1 MSNRNYVILGAS
13 AAGINAIKT
22 LKNLDKESNITLIS
36 KDSKIYSRCMLHHV
50 ISGHR
55 SVESINF
62 IEDNFI
68 EENNINWLK
77 NKTVNTIDTENK
89 IVKIDNEDISYDKL
103 LIATGAS
110 AFIPPIK
117 NIKEG
122 NHIYPL
128 RNIEDVFDIKEK
140 IKTSKKV
147 AIIGAGLIGIDALTA
162 LMEIKDLEVS
172 LIYPNDFILDRQLD
186 EYSAKVYED
195 KFTELGA
202 KLYPSL
208 PVNQILLDENND
220 VKGVELGDNTV
231 VECDMIIVSTGVK
244 PNTDFIDNTDIENNR
259 GIVINDK
266 CETNIELGDNT
277 VVECDMIIVSTG
289 VKPNTDFIDNTD
301 IENNRGIVI
310 NDKCET
316 NIKDVYAAGDV
327 VGKNAIWPLAVKQ
340 GVVAA
345 YNMAGLDKILDDDF
359 TFKNSMNFVGIPT
372 VSLGIVIPP
381 DESYD
386 VITRCDKDGYRK
398 IIIKDNIITG
408 FLAQGDISYT
418 GPMTYLIRHKI
429 EIKNLKD
436 RVFEIGYADF
446 FSMKENGEFEYDLKN

>member
-36 KDSKIYSRCMLHHV
+36 KDGNIYSRCMLHHV

-62 IEDNFI
+62 VEDNFI

-220 VKGVELGDNTV
+220 IKGVELGDKTV

-244 PNTDFIDNTDIENNR
+244 PNTN
-259 GIVINDK
+259 
-266 CETNIELGDNT
+266 
-277 VVECDMIIVSTG
+277 
-289 VKPNTDFIDNTD
+289 FIDNTD

-345 YNMAGLDKILDDDF
+345 YNMAGIDKILDDDF

-436 RVFEIGYADF
+436 RV
-446 FSMKENGEFEYDLKN
+446 LR

>member
-1 MSNRNYVILGAS
+1 
-13 AAGINAIKT
+13 
-22 LKNLDKESNITLIS
+22 
-36 KDSKIYSRCMLHHV
+36 
-50 ISGHR
+50 
-55 SVESINF
+55 
-62 IEDNFI
+62 
-68 EENNINWLK
+68 
-77 NKTVNTIDTENK
+77 
-89 IVKIDNEDISYDKL
+89 
-103 LIATGAS
+103 
-110 AFIPPIK
+110 
-117 NIKEG
+117 
-122 NHIYPL
+122 
-128 RNIEDVFDIKEK
+128 
-140 IKTSKKV
+140 
-147 AIIGAGLIGIDALTA
+147 
-162 LMEIKDLEVS
+162 MEIKDLEVS

-220 VKGVELGDNTV
+220 VKGV
-231 VECDMIIVSTGVK
+231 
-244 PNTDFIDNTDIENNR
+244 
-259 GIVINDK
+259 
-266 CETNIELGDNT
+266 ELGDNT

>member
-36 KDSKIYSRCMLHHV
+36 KDGNIYSRCMLHHV

-140 IKTSKKV
+140 IKSSKKV

-162 LMEIKDLEVS
+162 LMEFKDLEVS

-220 VKGVELGDNTV
+220 VKGVELGD
-231 VECDMIIVSTGVK
+231 K
-244 PNTDFIDNTDIENNR
+244 
-259 GIVINDK
+259 
-266 CETNIELGDNT
+266 T

-340 GVVAA
+340 GIVAA
-345 YNMAGLDKILDDDF
+345 YNMAGIDKILDDDF

>member
-1 MSNRNYVILGAS
+1 MPNKNYVILGAS
-13 AAGINAIKT
+13 ASGINAIKT
-22 LKNLDKESNITLIS
+22 LRDLDKEANITLIS
-36 KDSKIYSRCMLHHV
+36 KDDKIYSRCMLHHV

-62 IEDNFI
+62 VEENFI
-68 EENNINWLK
+68 GENNINWLK
-77 NKTVNTIDTENK
+77 SKTVNSIDTENK
-89 IVKIDNEDISYDKL
+89 IVRLDNQDISYDKL

-117 NIKEG
+117 NIKQG

-162 LMEIKDLEVS
+162 LMEFEDLEVS

-208 PVNQILLDENND
+208 PVNQIVLDENND
-220 VKGVELGDNTV
+220 VKGVELGDKTV
-231 VECDMIIVSTGVK
+231 VECDMLIVSTGVK

-259 GIVINDK
+259 GIVISN
-266 CETNIELGDNT
+266 
-277 VVECDMIIVSTG
+277 
-289 VKPNTDFIDNTD
+289 
-301 IENNRGIVI
+301 
-310 NDKCET
+310 KCET

-340 GVVAA
+340 GIVAA
-345 YNMAGLDKILDDDF
+345 YNMVGVEKILDDNF
-359 TFKNSMNFVGIPT
+359 TFKNSMNFIGIPT

-381 DESYD
+381 DDTYD
-386 VITRCDKDGYRK
+386 VITRCDKYGYK
-398 IIIKDNIITG
+398 KFVIKDNIITG

-418 GPMTYLIRHKI
+418 GPITYLIKHNV

-436 RVFEIGYADF
+436 RVFDIGYADF

>member
-62 IEDNFI
+62 IEGNFI

-266 CETNIELGDNT
+266 CETNI
-277 VVECDMIIVSTG
+277 
-289 VKPNTDFIDNTD
+289 
-301 IENNRGIVI
+301 
-310 NDKCET
+310 
-316 NIKDVYAAGDV
+316 KDVYAAGDV

>member
-36 KDSKIYSRCMLHHV
+36 KDGNIYSRCMLHHV

-62 IEDNFI
+62 VEDNFI

-140 IKTSKKV
+140 IKSSKKV

-162 LMEIKDLEVS
+162 LMEFKDLEVS

-220 VKGVELGDNTV
+220 VKGVELGD
-231 VECDMIIVSTGVK
+231 K
-244 PNTDFIDNTDIENNR
+244 
-259 GIVINDK
+259 
-266 CETNIELGDNT
+266 T

-340 GVVAA
+340 GIVAA
-345 YNMAGLDKILDDDF
+345 YNMAGIDKILDDDF

>member
-36 KDSKIYSRCMLHHV
+36 KDGNIYSRCMLHHV

-62 IEDNFI
+62 VEDNFI

-220 VKGVELGDNTV
+220 IKGVELGDKTV

-244 PNTDFIDNTDIENNR
+244 PNTN
-259 GIVINDK
+259 
-266 CETNIELGDNT
+266 
-277 VVECDMIIVSTG
+277 
-289 VKPNTDFIDNTD
+289 FIDNTD

-345 YNMAGLDKILDDDF
+345 YNMAGIDKILDDDF

-436 RVFEIGYADF
+436 RVFEIGYSDF

>member
-36 KDSKIYSRCMLHHV
+36 KDGNIYSRCMLHHV

-55 SVESINF
+55 SVESVNF
-62 IEDNFI
+62 VEDNFI

-162 LMEIKDLEVS
+162 LMEFKDLEVS

-220 VKGVELGDNTV
+220 VKGVELGD
-231 VECDMIIVSTGVK
+231 K
-244 PNTDFIDNTDIENNR
+244 
-259 GIVINDK
+259 
-266 CETNIELGDNT
+266 T

-340 GVVAA
+340 GIVAA
-345 YNMAGLDKILDDDF
+345 YNMSGIDKILDDDF

-372 VSLGIVIPP
+372 VSLGIIIPP